1 LHPSLHDCLRC
12 FFSNILCYH
21 PRRFLRYEPFNHPKY
36 FKQHIKEEI
45 AHNPAK
51 GFRKLQALLRAVL
64 LRRTK
69 GSKIG
74 GQPIIALPER
84 RQTLLK
90 IEFSRDESAFYKQ
103 VTRIPGG
110 LGGGCGRQVCC
121 RALGLT
127 KAARLTSIIALPE
140 PRQLL
145 LLKIKFSRDESAF
158 YKQVTP

>member
-1 LHPSLHDCLRC
+1 LKSCSTSKVFPGICCFKRC
-12 FFSNILCYH
+12 NEPYTSVPIQPY
-21 PRRFLRYEPFNHPKY
+21 RFLRYEPFNHPKY

-84 RQTLLK
+84 RQQLLK

-103 VTRIPGG
+103 V
-110 LGGGCGRQVCC
+110 CY
-121 RALGLT
+121 LGLPYV
-127 KAARLTSIIALPE
+127 R
-140 PRQLL
+140 
-145 LLKIKFSRDESAF
+145 F
-158 YKQVTP
+158 

>member
-1 LHPSLHDCLRC
+1 LLRDLLLDVLLEVLGVVSIVLYVVC
-12 FFSNILCYH
+12 GYKPCHKLQTSIFTRPC
-21 PRRFLRYEPFNHPKY
+21 RFLRYEPFNHPKY

-74 GQPIIALPER
+74 SQPIIALPER
-84 RQTLLK
+84 RQQMLK

-103 VTRIPGG
+103 VGID
-110 LGGGCGRQVCC
+110 
-121 RALGLT
+121 
-127 KAARLTSIIALPE
+127 AA
-140 PRQLL
+140 
-145 LLKIKFSRDESAF
+145 
-158 YKQVTP
+158 